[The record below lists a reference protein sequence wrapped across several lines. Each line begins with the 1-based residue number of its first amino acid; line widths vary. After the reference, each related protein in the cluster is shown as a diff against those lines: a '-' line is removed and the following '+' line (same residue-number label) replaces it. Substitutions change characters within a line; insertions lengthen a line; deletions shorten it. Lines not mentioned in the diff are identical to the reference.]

1 MRKDNSIKKHVVET
15 LMTMGAK
22 AVDKSLNFVKDS
34 LLIRHKDSGVKY
46 TVKGVD
52 MTQPKNPV
60 VHAYRYVEGGED
72 TFDIQITKESFKDYE
87 PV

>member
-1 MRKDNSIKKHVVET
+1 MRKDSSIKKHVVET

-22 AVDKSLNFVKDS
+22 KVDKSLNFVKDN
-34 LLIRHKDSGVKY
+34 LLIMHKDTGVKY

-52 MTQPKNPV
+52 MAQPKNPV

>member
-1 MRKDNSIKKHVVET
+1 MRKDSSIKRHVVET

-46 TVKGVD
+46 TV
-52 MTQPKNPV
+52 NPV

>member
-1 MRKDNSIKKHVVET
+1 MRKDNSMKKHVIET

-22 AVDKSLNFVKDS
+22 EVDKSLNFVKDA
-34 LLIRHKDSGVKY
+34 LLIKHKDSGVKY
-46 TVKGVD
+46 TVQRVD
-52 MTQPKNPV
+52 MNQPTNPV
-60 VHAYRYVEGGED
+60 VHAYRYAEGGAG

>member
-1 MRKDNSIKKHVVET
+1 
-15 LMTMGAK
+15 
-22 AVDKSLNFVKDS
+22 
-34 LLIRHKDSGVKY
+34 VKY